1 MKTPLFLAALFFCL
15 GSLFAAEP
23 FLGPIPVQFVAPGTE
38 LQIDLRRFI
47 QTDDAASLKIEA
59 GTIDPATLSVRLP
72 IAENEKGLRNLSLE
86 VGTRRTILTLAI
98 TGKNT
103 HRFTFRPERPAQKVH
118 LAGSFNGW
126 NKTQIPLVGPDAEGL
141 WSVILPLSSGTHLYK
156 FFVDDQWITDPAQPA
171 QVPDGFGGVNSEL
184 TLASAAG
191 PQIFVD
197 QIEANTLRL
206 LTSSPTPSLI
216 TTASV
221 VAQFIDG
228 SSRLLKA
235 DITSRSVAVP
245 LSDLPPG
252 TWVRVIAANAD
263 GQPGNIVRHRIEQ
276 PGVFSWQDG
285 VMYYAFTDRF
295 VNGNIANDA
304 PVSHPELLPPA
315 NFYGGDWAGIIRKI
329 EAGYFEK
336 IGVNTLWL
344 APLNRNPAGAYQEY
358 PEPRRWFTG
367 YHGYWPI
374 SPTEV
379 DPRFG
384 TAEEL
389 KKLVAAAHARGMKVL
404 ADLVLHHVHTEHPWW
419 KEHRDWFGTLEL
431 PDGRKNLRL
440 WDEHQFT
447 TWFEPYLPTFDFNNE
462 KAVAALIDN
471 AIWWAEEYQLDGFR
485 LDAVKH
491 IPQEFWWK
499 FRAALRAKIPR
510 PLYLVGE
517 TFMDREGIRSFVGPN
532 MLDGQFDFPL
542 YDVIIDVFAR
552 ETSDLRSLED
562 ALATSERVY
571 GSEALMSPLIGN
583 HDKARFMAYADGDLP
598 DPDFPKEEEIGW
610 QKPPAIDRSE
620 TWKKI
625 ALAQAFLFSIDG
637 VPMIYYGDE
646 IGLTGAGDPD
656 NRRLFPGIDKLSPE
670 QAATLANFEK
680 LGQLRRQH
688 PALRIG
694 SRRPVLV
701 ERDLYAFVRAYL
713 EDRVLCVFNRGFTPI
728 AATVTVGPELPDGDY
743 RDGLSDRVLTVKN
756 GQATLHLAGRSA
768 AVFTKK

>member
-1 MKTPLFLAALFFCL
+1 MKFPHLFAGLLFCL

-23 FLGPIPVQFVAPGTE
+23 FLGPIPVQFVQPGTE
-38 LQIDLRRFI
+38 LTLDLRRFI
-47 QTDDAASLKIEA
+47 QTN
-59 GTIDPATLSVRLP
+59 DPATIKISHGKFDPATFQFRLP
-72 IAENEKGLRNLSLE
+72 IAASENGLRQITLE
-86 VGTRRTILTLAI
+86 IGDHRTLIILAI
-98 TGKNT
+98 SGKT
-103 HRFTFRPERPAQKVH
+103 ARTFTFRPAHPAQKVH
-118 LAGSFNGW
+118 LVGSFNDW
-126 NKTQIPLVGPDAEGL
+126 SQDRTPLAGPDASGT
-141 WSVILPLSSGTHLYK
+141 WSVNLPLAPGTWIYK
-156 FFVDDQWITDPAQPA
+156 FYVDGQWLADPANPDQT
-171 QVPDGFGGVNSEL
+171 PDGFGGVNSQVTIPTEV
-184 TLASAAG
+184 G
-191 PQIFVD
+191 PQIFADRLVD
-197 QIEANTLRL
+197 QSLVVRA
-206 LTSSPTPSLI
+206 TSPLAAT
-216 TTASV
+216 SV
-221 VAQFIDG
+221 VAQLPDG
-228 SSRLLKA
+228 SSRLLESTLNEKNL
-235 DITSRSVAVP
+235 TVP
-245 LSDLPPG
+245 LADLPPG
-252 TWVRVIAANAD
+252 TWVRVIASNER
-263 GQPGNIVRHRIEQ
+263 GQVGNVVRHLIEQ
-276 PGVFSWQDG
+276 PGAFQWQDG

-295 VNGNIANDA
+295 VNGSNANDA
-304 PVSHPELLPPA
+304 PVDHPKLLPPA
-315 NFYGGDWAGIIRKI
+315 NFFGGDWAGIIQKI

-389 KKLVAAAHARGMKVL
+389 KKLVATAHARGIKVL

-499 FRAALRAKIPR
+499 FRAALREKIKR

-542 YDVIIDVFAR
+542 YDVIVDVIAKEQGDFRA
-552 ETSDLRSLED
+552 LED
-562 ALATSERVY
+562 ALAASERVY
-571 GSEALMSPLIGN
+571 GREALMSPLIGN

-598 DPDFPKEEEIGW
+598 DPAFAKEEEIGW
-610 QKPPAIDRSE
+610 HKPPAVDRAES
-620 TWKKI
+620 WKKI
-625 ALAQAFLFSIDG
+625 ALAQAFLFAIDG
-637 VPMIYYGDE
+637 VPMVYYGDE

-656 NRRLFPGIDKLSPE
+656 NRRFFPGIEKLTPE
-670 QAATLANFEK
+670 QAATFSHFQK
-680 LGQLRRQH
+680 LGQLRRSE
-688 PALRIG
+688 PALRMG

-701 ERDLYAFVRAYL
+701 ERDLYAFTRVHL
-713 EDRVLCVFNRGFTPI
+713 QSRVLCAFNRAFTP
-728 AATVTVGPELPDGDY
+728 ANATVEVGPDLPDGNY
-743 RDGLSDRVLTVKN
+743 FDGLTEQTIKVEN
-756 GQATLHLAGRSA
+756 GSATLTLPARSA
-768 AVFTKK
+768 AFFTKK